1 MSSPLRVV
9 IDARPL
15 VGRRTGIGVHAA
27 EIAARLPFDPPPLL
41 AAHAPIDDRSGI
53 ERLPVRVDRA
63 AMGGTWQQLTL
74 PRVLAAAQADVLW
87 GPHGTLPLRGA
98 TPAVATLHDLTSITA
113 PLGHEIRTILS
124 FNALIGAS
132 LRRAAEIA
140 AVSTRTAEEVSRGFG
155 IPMGR
160 IEIVPNG
167 VGDAFGPHAGDA
179 SLLPQGVEPHQ
190 YVLYVGTIEPRKGIG
205 DLLDAWEGLAPRPPL
220 VLCGDRGWGLRRL
233 RRRIEEHRRR
243 GAIVVTGFVDTPAL
257 VSLYRFA
264 KLFVYPSRQEG
275 FGIPPLEAMA
285 CGAPLLAT
293 RAGAIEEIA
302 GDAALL
308 VAPGDRAALAAA
320 LRRLL
325 GDEALRD
332 DLAARGLARAPRYS
346 WQRSAAI
353 MAELLIRA
361 AAGPRY
367 S

>member
-1 MSSPLRVV
+1 
-9 IDARPL
+9 
-15 VGRRTGIGVHAA
+15 
-27 EIAARLPFDPPPLL
+27 
-41 AAHAPIDDRSGI
+41 
-53 ERLPVRVDRA
+53 
-63 AMGGTWQQLTL
+63 
-74 PRVLAAAQADVLW
+74 VLAAEHADVLW
-87 GPHGTLPLRGA
+87 GPHGTLPLRGS

-113 PLGHEIRTILS
+113 PFAHELRTIVS
-124 FNALIGAS
+124 FNALISAS

-140 AVSTRTAEEVSRGFG
+140 AVSKRTAEEVSRGFG

-167 VGDAFGPHAGDA
+167 VGDAFGPHAGNVA
-179 SLLPQGVEPHQ
+179 LLPPGVEPHE

-205 DLLDAWEGLAPRPPL
+205 DLVEAWEGLAPRPTL
-220 VLCGDRGWGLRRL
+220 VLCGDRGWGLGPL
-233 RRRIEEHRRR
+233 RRRIEEHSRG
-243 GAIVVTGFVDTPAL
+243 GAIVVTGYVEKPAL
-257 VSLYRFA
+257 ASLYRFA
-264 KLFVYPSRQEG
+264 KLFVYPSREEG

-285 CGAPLLAT
+285 SGAPVLAT

-325 GDEALRD
+325 RDGALRS

-346 WQRSAAI
+346 WQRSASI

-361 AAGPRY
+361 AARPRY

>member
-9 IDARPL
+9 VDARPL
-15 VGRRTGIGVHAA
+15 VGHRTGIGVHTA

-41 AAHAPIDDRSGI
+41 AAHAPIDDRTGI
-53 ERLPVRVDRA
+53 ERLPVRVDRGVT
-63 AMGGTWQQLTL
+63 GGTWQQLTL
-74 PRVLAAAQADVLW
+74 PRVLAAEKADVLW

-113 PLGHEIRTILS
+113 PFGHELRTVVS
-124 FNALIGAS
+124 FNALIAPS

-140 AVSTRTAEEVSRGFG
+140 AVSKRTAEEVSRGFG
-155 IPMGR
+155 IPLGR

-167 VGDAFGPHAGDA
+167 VGDAFGPQAGDA
-179 SLLPQGVEPHQ
+179 SLLPPGVAPRE
-190 YVLYVGTIEPRKGIG
+190 YVLYVGTLEPRKGIA
-205 DLLDAWEGLAPRPPL
+205 DLVDAWEGLAPRPRL
-220 VLCGDRGWGLRRL
+220 VLCGDPGWGLARL
-233 RRRIEEHRRR
+233 RGRIESHARR
-243 GAIVVTGFVDTPAL
+243 GEIVVTGFVERRVLA
-257 VSLYRFA
+257 SLYRFA

-285 CGAPLLAT
+285 CGAPVVAT
-293 RAGAIEEIA
+293 RAGAIEEVA

-308 VAPGDRAALAAA
+308 VAPGDRAALAGAI
-320 LRRLL
+320 
-325 GDEALRD
+325 
-332 DLAARGLARAPRYS
+332 RGLLADAPLRAELAGRGIARAARYS
-346 WQRSAAI
+346 WRRSAAI